1 MQGIT
6 GHLASDVHR
15 RPLARF
21 QCPHC
26 LRNFASTAA
35 LTAHSE
41 SQGRRCEIRNTA
53 EFRPFLDQLTAG
65 IADVEGIHDDQT
77 NRYIVTDEAVYQYGD
92 DELRGRMKRVLE
104 QQEMK
109 QIEEKGGN
117 YWDGKHIAW

>member
-15 RPLARF
+15 RPLAKY

-35 LTAHSE
+35 LTQHSE
-41 SQGRRCEIRNTA
+41 SQGRRCEIRNTS
-53 EFRPFLDQLTAG
+53 EFRPFFDQLTAG

-77 NRYIVTDEAVYQYGD
+77 NRYIITKEAVEKYGD
-92 DELRGRMKRVLE
+92 DELRGRMAVE
-104 QQEMK
+104 QHENK
-109 QIEEKGGN
+109 QIEDKGGH
-117 YWDGKHIAW
+117 YYDGKDIDW